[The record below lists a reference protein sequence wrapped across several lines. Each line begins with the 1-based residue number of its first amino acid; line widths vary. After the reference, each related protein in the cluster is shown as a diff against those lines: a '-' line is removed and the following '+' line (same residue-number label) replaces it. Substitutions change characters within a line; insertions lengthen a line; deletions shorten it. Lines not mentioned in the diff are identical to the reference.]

1 MAEKDSVITPEQ
13 ENMVRVC
20 TREYMDK
27 KEQWPNGWVARIRN
41 IINDYKQV
49 ARLIDSK
56 KGLKK
61 HIVAKAVE
69 TLIIDE
75 WREYE

>member
-1 MAEKDSVITPEQ
+1 MENPVITPEQ
-13 ENMVRVC
+13 ENMIRVC

-27 KEQWPNGWVARIRN
+27 TKQWPKGWVARQRN
-41 IINDYKQV
+41 IINDYIQV

-61 HIVAKAVE
+61 HIVAKAVNDV
-69 TLIIDE
+69 IIDE